1 VAASLQAFEPSGHV
15 GLRFP
20 DSAAVLL
27 LDLAGGPLSDNCRT
41 SMANNDLRCAHF
53 VAVTPAR
60 AARLLSDP
68 STAANLR
75 EGEREETGLDRY
87 WHGVQYL
94 LAGRAKGVR
103 GPLAWFT
110 SGGEK
115 VGRTPGGVVRY
126 LSPEQVRQLSTVL
139 AEVEPDDLGDDVYDE
154 AAMDAA
160 GVYPGR
166 WVRSGETFDQ
176 LGTMRELYSYLQA
189 FLARQARAGN
199 GVAVVMTREPA
210 PGDDEDEVAHE
221 PAADAPTG
229 APVAPASEG
238 TGMLSGANGRRY
250 DQIDGTPQPDL
261 DATFVGLGYRPLGDM
276 AVLPVLADSVVRA
289 YRADDG
295 MAVAACVVRA
305 DRVASTTFLALLA
318 KDAVLVVSDAFVLEK
333 PKKRVF
339 ATTMSTAKPA
349 ELDATL
355 RERRAALEKKHG
367 APIVMPPDLSS
378 AAKAWE
384 AWWAKQAG

>member
-1 VAASLQAFEPSGHV
+1 VAFNVA
-15 GLRFP
+15 R
-20 DSAAVLL
+20 
-27 LDLAGGPLSDNCRT
+27 
-41 SMANNDLRCAHF
+41 NDLRCAHF

-68 STAANLR
+68 STASSLR
-75 EGEREETGLDRY
+75 EGNREETGLDRY

-110 SGGEK
+110 SGGQK
-115 VGRTPGGVVRY
+115 LGRTPGGAVRY

-166 WVRSGETFDQ
+166 WVRSGQTFDP
-176 LGTMRELYSYLQA
+176 LGTMRELYSYLRA
-189 FLARQARAGN
+189 FLARQAEAGN
-199 GVAVVMTREPA
+199 GVAIVMTLEPA
-210 PGDDEDEVAHE
+210 SGDDEGDVAGDE
-221 PAADAPTG
+221 PAAAAPAT
-229 APVAPASEG
+229 APVAAASEG
-238 TGMLSGANGRRY
+238 AVMLSGANGRRY
-250 DQIDGTPQPDL
+250 DRIDGKPRKDL
-261 DATFVGLGYRPLGDM
+261 DATFARLGYRPLGDM
-276 AVLPVLADSVVRA
+276 AILPVLADSVVRA

-318 KDAVLVVSDAFVLEK
+318 KDAVVVVSDAFVLEK

-339 ATTMSTAKPA
+339 ATMMSKAKPA

-355 RERRAALEKKHG
+355 RERRAALEKRHG
-367 APIVMPPDLSS
+367 APIVMPPDLAS

>member
-1 VAASLQAFEPSGHV
+1 MSMSPPPLPNTRALPYWRARVAASLQAFGPSGHV

-27 LDLAGGPLSDNCRT
+27 LDLAGGPLSDTCST
-41 SMANNDLRCAHF
+41 SMATNDLRCAHF
-53 VAVTPAR
+53 VAVTPAG

-68 STAANLR
+68 SAVVSLR

-94 LAGRAKGVR
+94 LAAGRARGVR

-110 SGGEK
+110 SGGEN

-166 WVRSGETFDQ
+166 WVRSGQTFDP
-176 LGTMRELYSYLQA
+176 LGTMRELYSYLRT

-199 GVAVVMTREPA
+199 GVAIIMTLEPV
-210 PGDDEDEVAHE
+210 PDDEEEDGFDEEASAPVPEVSSAR
-221 PAADAPTG
+221 AASGGATVLTG
-229 APVAPASEG
+229 AQ
-238 TGMLSGANGRRY
+238 GRRY
-250 DQIDGTPQPDL
+250 DRVEGTPQEEL
-261 DATFVGLGYRPLGDM
+261 DETFARLGYRPLGDL
-276 AVLPVLADSVVRA
+276 AILPVLEGSVVRT
-289 YRADDG
+289 YRANDG
-295 MAVAACVVRA
+295 AAVAVVVIRSN
-305 DRVASTTFLALLA
+305 RV
-318 KDAVLVVSDAFVLEK
+318 
-333 PKKRVF
+333 
-339 ATTMSTAKPA
+339 M
-349 ELDATL
+349 
-355 RERRAALEKKHG
+355 
-367 APIVMPPDLSS
+367 
-378 AAKAWE
+378 
-384 AWWAKQAG
+384 

>member
-1 VAASLQAFEPSGHV
+1 
-15 GLRFP
+15 
-20 DSAAVLL
+20 
-27 LDLAGGPLSDNCRT
+27 
-41 SMANNDLRCAHF
+41 MAKNNFHCAHF

-68 STAANLR
+68 STVASLR
-75 EGEREETGLDRY
+75 EGNREETGLDRY

-94 LAGRAKGVR
+94 LTGRAKGVR

-115 VGRTPGGVVRY
+115 VGRTPGAAVRY

-166 WVRSGETFDQ
+166 WVRSGQTFDP
-176 LGTMRELYSYLQA
+176 LGTMRELYAYLQA
-189 FLARQARAGN
+189 FLAQQAKAGN
-199 GVAVVMTREPA
+199 GVAIVMTLEPA
-210 PGDDEDEVAHE
+210 SDDAEDDGDE
-221 PAADAPTG
+221 PAAPTP
-229 APVAPASEG
+229 ATAAVAPASEG
-238 TGMLSGANGRRY
+238 AVMLSGANGRRY
-250 DQIDGTPQPDL
+250 DRIDGNPQKDL
-261 DATFVGLGYRPLGDM
+261 DATFARLGYRPLGNM
-276 AVLPVLADSVVRA
+276 AILPVLADSVVRA

-305 DRVASTTFLALLA
+305 GGVASTTFLALLA

-339 ATTMSTAKPA
+339 ATMMSTAKPA
-349 ELDATL
+349 ELDAML
-355 RERRAALEKKHG
+355 RERRAALEKRHG
-367 APIVMPPDLSS
+367 APIVMPPDLAS

>member
-1 VAASLQAFEPSGHV
+1 MGT
-15 GLRFP
+15 R
-20 DSAAVLL
+20 DLL
-27 LDLAGGPLSDNCRT
+27 L
-41 SMANNDLRCAHF
+41 AHF

-60 AARLLSDP
+60 AAQVRRAP
-68 STAANLR
+68 SAVTTLR
-75 EGEREETGLDRY
+75 EGTREETGIGHY
-87 WHGVQYL
+87 WHGMQYL

-110 SGGEK
+110 GGGEK
-115 VGRTPGGVVRY
+115 LGRTPAGPVRY
-126 LSPEQVRQLSTVL
+126 LSPEQVNELSAVL
-139 AEVEPDDLGDDVYDE
+139 DGTGPDDLGDDVYDE

-166 WVRSGETFDQ
+166 WVRSGESFDQ
-176 LGTMRELYSYLQA
+176 LGTMRELYSYLRD

-199 GVAVVMTREPA
+199 GVAITMTLESARD
-210 PGDDEDEVAHE
+210 DDEDEMTDDE
-221 PAADAPTG
+221 PPAPPQAKEPVTPPSQGAVVLTG
-229 APVAPASEG
+229 AS
-238 TGMLSGANGRRY
+238 GRRY
-250 DQIDGTPQPDL
+250 DRIEGKPQKAL
-261 DATFVGLGYRPLGDM
+261 DETFARLGYRPLGNM
-276 AVLPVLADSVVRA
+276 AILPVLADSVVRA

-295 MAVAACVVRA
+295 MAVAACVIRP
-305 DRVASTTFLALLA
+305 DRVASTTFLALLG

-333 PKKRVF
+333 AKKRVF
-339 ATTMSTAKPA
+339 ATMMSTARPA

-367 APIVMPPDLSS
+367 APVIMPAELAS